1 MSLARRRRRV
11 IGRVRARVWAMRWR
25 GVTVGRRAVVGRWC
39 RLVLEPGARL
49 SIGDGCEVDDGT
61 TLAVY
66 GGATLDLGSSCFL
79 GHHCTIAS
87 RRSVSIGRGTF
98 LAELVSVRDHD
109 HDPAFPPSA
118 GATRVAPVTIGPDV
132 WLASKVT
139 VLKGSTIGGRA
150 VIGAHALVRGEV
162 PAGAVAV
169 GAPARVVRHIG
180 EQPVPE
186 RAG

>member
-1 MSLARRRRRV
+1 MVGL
-11 IGRVRARVWAMRWR
+11 VRARVWALRAP

-39 RLVLEPGARL
+39 RLILEPGGRL

-66 GGATLDLGSSCFL
+66 GGGTIDLGDWCFL
-79 GHHCTIAS
+79 GHHCTVAA

-98 LAELVSVRDHD
+98 LAELVSVRDFD

-118 GATRVAPVTIGPDV
+118 GATLVAPVTIGPDV

-150 VIGAHALVRGEV
+150 VIGAHAVVRGEI
-162 PAGAVAV
+162 PAAVVAV
-169 GAPARVVRHIG
+169 GVPARVVREIG
-180 EQPVPE
+180 GQPVPE
-186 RAG
+186 RAK

>member
-49 SIGDGCEVDDGT
+49 SIGDGCEVE
-61 TLAVY
+61 
-66 GGATLDLGSSCFL
+66 GGAAVHGQGRPVVDLGSSCFL

-118 GATRVAPVTIGPDV
+118 GATRVAPAEGGK
-132 WLASKVT
+132 A
-139 VLKGSTIGGRA
+139 GS
-150 VIGAHALVRGEV
+150 
-162 PAGAVAV
+162 
-169 GAPARVVRHIG
+169 
-180 EQPVPE
+180 
-186 RAG
+186 